1 MSRGIMPL
9 QQLAPMTALLI
20 ALPLGAQDRG
30 VSERAQPLIPRSA
43 MPPAGMCRIWLKDV
57 AASQQP
63 APTDCAAAIRA
74 RPQGA
79 SVLFGGEVK
88 NTPVDARAN
97 GRSRAA
103 QPVNVWELPTDPDA
117 RKRELARRALQEQT
131 IRAALQP
138 PDRAV
143 TVKIVTELPPAKT
156 PTGPQ
161 VTVPSSGTK
170 VP

>member
-1 MSRGIMPL
+1 MPL
-9 QQLAPMTALLI
+9 QRSAPIMAFLV
-20 ALPLGAQDRG
+20 AFPLGAQDRG
-30 VSERAQPLIPRSA
+30 MSEPAQPLIPRSA

-57 AASQQP
+57 APAQQP

-79 SVLFGGEVK
+79 SVLFGGEVRS
-88 NTPVDARAN
+88 TPIDARAN

-103 QPVNVWELPTDPDA
+103 QPVNLWELPTDPDA
-117 RKRELARRALQEQT
+117 RQRELARRALQEQT
-131 IRAALQP
+131 IRSALQS

-143 TVKIVTELPPAKT
+143 TVKVVTELGPAK
-156 PTGPQ
+156 PLTGPQ
-161 VTVPSSGTK
+161 VTVPTPSTK